1 MTRAGSRMDA
11 AFMTDQDPVVA
22 TLPAALRPY
31 LEPDLPAWLQAR
43 WWSTHEGALALGP
56 GARIGWLDMMDKEA
70 MVAAV
75 NAASELRWLSS
86 MITGMEHLPLSD
98 LKRRGVTVTNGAG
111 INAITIAEYVVMG
124 MLTIAKG
131 YREVVQA
138 QARRQWLRDAPG
150 KVELAGSRALIL
162 GYGAIGQLLTQRLQ
176 AFAVDV
182 TVVRRRGDASGAVLG
197 PDQWRARL
205 GEFDWIILA
214 VPATP
219 DTLHLIGAS
228 ELSAMKSSA
237 VLLNVARGS
246 VIDQD
251 ALVQALQVR
260 SIGAAFLDVMDPEP
274 LPADHVL
281 WSLDNAHVTMH
292 LSGRS
297 QDRMF
302 ERAARRFLDNLVR
315 YRAGEALQH
324 QVDLSAGY

>member
-1 MTRAGSRMDA
+1 MSDRE
-11 AFMTDQDPVVA
+11 PVVA

-31 LEPDLPAWLQAR
+31 LEHDLPSWLHTR
-43 WWSTHEGALALGP
+43 WWASRDEALTLGP
-56 GARIGWLDMMDKEA
+56 GAQIGWLDMMDKDA
-70 MVAAV
+70 MAAAV
-75 NAASELRWLSS
+75 NGATDLRWLSS

-98 LKRRGVTVTNGAG
+98 LQRRGVTVTNGAG

-138 QARRQWLRDAPG
+138 QARHEWLRDAPG
-150 KVELAGSRALIL
+150 KVELAGSRALVL

-182 TVVRRRGDASGAVLG
+182 TVVRRRGDVSGAVLG

-205 GEFDWIILA
+205 GEFDWVILA
-214 VPATP
+214 VPATA
-219 DTLHLIGAS
+219 DTHHLIGAS
-228 ELSAMKSSA
+228 ELAAMKSSA

-251 ALVQALQVR
+251 ALVHALQAR
-260 SIGAAFLDVMDPEP
+260 RIGAAFLDVMEPEP

-281 WSLDNAHVTMH
+281 WRLDNAHITMH

-302 ERAARRFLDNLVR
+302 ERAAQRFLDNLVR
-315 YRAGEALQH
+315 YRSGEALQH

>member
-1 MTRAGSRMDA
+1 MDA

-31 LEPDLPAWLQAR
+31 LEPDLPAWLQTR
-43 WWSTHEGALALGP
+43 WWSTHEEALALGP

-302 ERAARRFLDNLVR
+302 ERAAQRFLDNLVR
-315 YRAGEALQH
+315 YRVGAALQH